1 MLISRTILFALI
13 QALFAI
19 GYLIAGSLSAW
30 HESERWWILCVAG
43 ANVISILLLNWLFKR
58 EGGRF
63 LDLFRFTRET
73 FWKDLG
79 LVLMAFVI
87 AGPIAY
93 LPMNVLGDLIL
104 GSAARSTEFL
114 FRPLPGWALVAGLLF
129 PLTITLAELPT
140 YFGYVMPRL
149 SEKLGSGWLAWAIA
163 SFFLGLQHAALPLI
177 FDGPYLLWRALM
189 YMPFAFYIGLV
200 IKLYPRL
207 LPFLVIGHGLIDFMT
222 LSVYLIPKKHPVF
235 QINKGRFSWTLTPTF
250 PFGNLT
256 KAMPK
261 R

>member
-1 MLISRTILFALI
+1 MTALINKKPSHPWLMLISRTVLFAVVQSLFAL
-13 QALFAI
+13 AFLAS
-19 GYLIAGSLSAW
+19 GSPSAW
-30 HESERWWILCVAG
+30 HESERWWIFCAAG
-43 ANVISILLLNWLFKR
+43 ANIISILLLNWLFKR
-58 EGGRF
+58 ESGRF
-63 LDLFRFTRET
+63 LDLFRFQRET

-79 LVLMAFVI
+79 LVLLAFVV

-93 LPMNVLGDLIL
+93 FPMNFLGDLIL
-104 GSAARSTEFL
+104 GSAARSTDFL

-149 SEKLGSGWLAWAIA
+149 AEKLKNGWMAWAIA

-200 IKLYPRL
+200 VKLRPRL
-207 LPFLVIGHGLIDFMT
+207 MPFLVIGHGLIDLMT
-222 LSVYLIPKKHPVF
+222 LSVYLIP
-235 QINKGRFSWTLTPTF
+235 R
-250 PFGNLT
+250 
-256 KAMPK
+256 
-261 R
+261 